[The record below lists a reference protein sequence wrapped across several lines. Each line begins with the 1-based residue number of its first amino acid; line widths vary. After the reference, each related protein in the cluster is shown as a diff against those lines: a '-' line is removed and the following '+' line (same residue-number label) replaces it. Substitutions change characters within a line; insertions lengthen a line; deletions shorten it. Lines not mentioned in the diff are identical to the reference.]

1 MTPIKH
7 EDEALRQVLR
17 RAYQERE
24 KGEVTDQWQEEVMRR
39 IRELGEIQAS
49 PSFLA
54 MFEQLVWRLAPVTCL
69 LILGLTLL
77 LSSFDFISGYDVIQL
92 LMNSTEEITLNQFF
106 GL

>member
-1 MTPIKH
+1 MNQNKDEH
-7 EDEALRQVLR
+7 EALRQILR
-17 RAYQERE
+17 QAYKE
-24 KGEVTDQWQEEVMRR
+24 KEKVEVGDEWQEQVMRR
-39 IRELGEIQAS
+39 IRELGEIEAS
-49 PSFLA
+49 PSSLV
-54 MFEQLVWRLAPVTCL
+54 MFEQLVWRLVPVTCL